1 MSLTAGSKA
10 PRAAPR
16 SAKSAPKGGR
26 VSAPRAVPA
35 VRAWVPVACGF
46 LWAVVLLGAVDFNR
60 FLTALVLS
68 PVGMV
73 AAASA
78 VRAAAVPRQKR
89 RARRGARDLP
99 KVQLP
104 LSAVALAATPVVTV
118 AAIAGAAPAIA
129 ALVIVGGITVVA
141 LVGSAS
147 RQSSWLSLLMGFIA
161 VIGPAVAC
169 MSVLLARG
177 QGTNEGVALVGAI
190 CAYDA
195 GSFLMGNA
203 RSASGGP
210 AGVLFGWVS
219 VGVVAVLVA
228 AMLNPFSGVRP
239 WVLFGSVALLA
250 PAGVVLA
257 DRVVGGLRLP
267 ALRRID
273 SLILAGPAWVVGV
286 AVLLHH

>member
-1 MSLTAGSKA
+1 
-10 PRAAPR
+10 
-16 SAKSAPKGGR
+16 
-26 VSAPRAVPA
+26 
-35 VRAWVPVACGF
+35 VA
-46 LWAVVLLGAVDFNR
+46 
-60 FLTALVLS
+60 
-68 PVGMV
+68 
-73 AAASA
+73 
-78 VRAAAVPRQKR
+78 
-89 RARRGARDLP
+89 
-99 KVQLP
+99 LP
-104 LSAVALAATPVVTV
+104 LSAVALAATPVVAV
-118 AAIAGAAPAIA
+118 AAVAGAAPAIA
-129 ALVIVGGITVVA
+129 ALVVVA
-141 LVGSAS
+141 GVTVFSLVGSAS
-147 RQSSWLSLLMGFIA
+147 SRSSLLSLFLGLTA

-190 CAYDA
+190 CAYDV

-203 RSASGGP
+203 RTATGGP

-228 AMLNPFSGVRP
+228 AILNPFSGARP
-239 WVLFGSVALLA
+239 WILFGLVALLA

-286 AVLLHH
+286 ALLLHH